1 MPVTLAENA
10 GFCFGVKRAT
20 DTLEAAVAAAEPG
33 RKIYTL
39 GHIIHNDTYNKSLAD
54 RGVMTADEADI
65 ERIASESS
73 DSSPATVFIRAHGI
87 TAELDRL
94 LADCKAKNPYFDVVD
109 CTCPYVK
116 KIHRIADE
124 NGREGQLAIVL
135 GNRDHPEVKGI
146 VSHFKGECRVFGSA
160 DEIEEFF
167 SDGDNANLS
176 KITNNPPVAV
186 AQTTQKLSEWYKTQ
200 KVLKK
205 LCTNPIIFD
214 TICSVTEIR
223 QTEAK
228 ELAEACDLMI
238 VIGGKDSSNS
248 AKLAEICRTACPE
261 TYWIQEA
268 REITNL
274 QISPLSRVGIAAGA
288 STPAGVIQE
297 VYKTMSEKIENFEEM
312 LEESMNKTLNT
323 GDTVKGYVT
332 FVSNAEIQ
340 LDVGYKVTGI
350 IKAEQI
356 TDDPS
361 VNLKEMFKIGDE
373 VEAFVIRVSDIE
385 GIAELSK
392 KRTDS
397 DKSWKE
403 IEAAYESKEILEGK
417 VVEAVKGGVI
427 ALSNNN
433 RVFIP
438 GAHTGI
444 RRDGDLSVLVGQTVK
459 FRIIEVKGHRAYGSI
474 RDVAREERQAK
485 EAAFWATV
493 EEGKQ
498 YTGTVKSMTSYDAF
512 VDIGGG
518 DGMVYI
524 TELSWKRI
532 KSPAE
537 VVSIGDT
544 VDVYVKALDVEK
556 KRISLGYKTEATN
569 PWNLFTE
576 KYSVGDVAAVKI
588 VSMMPFGA
596 FAEIVDGVDGL
607 IHISQIALEKIAKP
621 ADVLEIGQVVDA
633 RITDIDYENC
643 KVSLSIRSLLEEA
656 RAAEEAMPEEETPV
670 EAEVEAVEA
679 ETVEATEEAPA
690 DAE

>member
-1 MPVTLAENA
+1 MAEVIIAKNA

-20 DTLEAAVAAAEPG
+20 DTLEAAVNANVPG

-39 GHIIHNDTYNKSLAD
+39 GHLIHNDIYNRSLGE
-54 RGVMTADEADI
+54 RGVITIGEEDIARVAAESTREAP
-65 ERIASESS
+65 S
-73 DSSPATVFIRAHGI
+73 TVFIRAHGI
-87 TAELDRL
+87 TKELDAL
-94 LADCKAKNPYFDVVD
+94 LAKCKEENPYFEVVD

-124 NGREGQLAIVL
+124 NGGEGKFSIVL

-146 VSHFKGECRVFGSA
+146 VSHFEGECHVFGTA
-160 DEIEEFF
+160 DEIEDFF
-167 SDGDNANLS
+167 VGENSENLS
-176 KITNNPPVAV
+176 KITKNSPIMV
-186 AQTTQKLSEWYKTQ
+186 AQTTQKLSEWHKSQ
-200 KVLKK
+200 KVIKK

-214 TICSVTEIR
+214 TICSVTETR

-228 ELAEACDLMI
+228 ELAKQCDLMI

-248 AKLAEICRTACPE
+248 AKLAEICRAVCPE
-261 TYWIQEA
+261 TYWIQDVSDIE
-268 REITNL
+268 NL
-274 QISPLSRVGIAAGA
+274 QISPAKRVGIAAGA
-288 STPAGVIQE
+288 STPAGIIEE
-297 VYKTMSEKIENFEEM
+297 VYKKMSENFEAM
-312 LEESMNKTLNT
+312 LEESLNKTLNT
-323 GDTVKGYVT
+323 GDTVTGYVT

-361 VNLKEMFKIGDE
+361 VNLKEMFKVGDE

-397 DKSWKE
+397 DKCWKE
-403 IEAAYESKEILEGK
+403 IENALESKEILEGK
-417 VVEAVKGGVI
+417 VIEAVKGGVI
-427 ALSNNN
+427 VLANNN

-459 FRIIEVKGHRAYGSI
+459 FRVIEVKGRRAYGSI

-498 YTGTVKSMTSYDAF
+498 YTGTVKSMTTYGAF
-512 VDIGGG
+512 VDIGGV
-518 DGMVYI
+518 DGMVHI

-537 VVSIGDT
+537 VVAIGDT
-544 VDVYVKALDVEK
+544 IEVYVKALDVEK

-569 PWNLFTE
+569 PWKIFAD
-576 KYSVGDVAAVKI
+576 KYAVGDVAPVKI

-633 RITDIDYENC
+633 KITEIDFENN
-643 KVSLSIRSLLEEA
+643 KVSLSIRALLEEA
-656 RAAEEAMPEEETPV
+656 KAAEEAMPAEEA
-670 EAEVEAVEA
+670 AEEAVEA
-679 ETVEATEEAPA
+679 A

>member
-20 DTLEAAVAAAEPG
+20 DTLEAAVEKAEPS

-39 GHIIHNDTYNKSLAD
+39 GHLIHNDIYNRSLAD
-54 RGVMTADEADI
+54 RGVMTIGEEDI
-65 ERIASESS
+65 ERICAEC
-73 DSSPATVFIRAHGI
+73 DALHPATVFIRAHGI
-87 TAELDRL
+87 TAELDRT
-94 LADCKAKNPYFDVVD
+94 LAECSEKNRFFSVVD

-124 NGREGQLAIVL
+124 NGGEGKISVVI

-146 VSHFKGECRVFGSA
+146 VSHFKGECLVFGSA
-160 DEIEEFF
+160 EEMEAYFDSAS
-167 SDGDNANLS
+167 SDKLS
-176 KITNNPPVAV
+176 KITNNPPVMV
-186 AQTTQKLSEWYKTQ
+186 AQTTQKLSEWYKSQ
-200 KVLKK
+200 KVIKK

-228 ELAEACDLMI
+228 ELAETSEVMI

-248 AKLAEICRTACPE
+248 AKLAEICRAVCPE
-261 TYWIQEA
+261 TYLIQDA
-268 REITNL
+268 SEITNL
-274 QISPLSRVGIAAGA
+274 QISPDKRVGIAAGA

-297 VYKTMSEKIENFEEM
+297 VYKIMSENFEAM
-312 LEESMNKTLNT
+312 LEESLNKTLNT

-332 FVSNAEIQ
+332 SVSNAEIQ

-361 VNLKEMFKIGDE
+361 VNLKEMFKVGDE

-397 DKSWKE
+397 DKCWKE
-403 IEAAYESKEILEGK
+403 IEAALESREILEGK
-417 VVEAVKGGVI
+417 VIEAVKGGVI
-427 ALSNNN
+427 ALTNNN

-444 RRDGDLSVLVGQTVK
+444 RRDGDLTTLIGQNVK
-459 FRIIEVKGHRAYGSI
+459 FRIIEIKGRRAYGSI

-493 EEGKQ
+493 EEGKT
-498 YTGTVKSMTSYDAF
+498 YTGTVKSMTTYGAF
-512 VDIGGG
+512 VDIGGV
-518 DGMVYI
+518 DGMVHI

-537 VVSIGDT
+537 VISIGDT
-544 VDVYVKALDVEK
+544 IEVYVKALDVEK

-569 PWNLFTE
+569 PWKIFTD
-576 KYSVGDVAAVKI
+576 KYAVGDVAAVKI

-596 FAEIVDGVDGL
+596 FAEIIDGVDGL

-621 ADVLEIGQVVDA
+621 ADVLEIGQTVDV

-643 KVSLSIRSLLEEA
+643 KVSLSIRALLEEA
-656 RAAEEAMPEEETPV
+656 KAAEEAMPAEEAAE
-670 EAEVEAVEA
+670 EAEV
-679 ETVEATEEAPA
+679 VEAT

>member
-1 MPVTLAENA
+1 MAEVTIAKNA

-20 DTLEAAVAAAEPG
+20 DTLEAAVNAAGPG

-39 GHIIHNDTYNKSLAD
+39 GHLIHNDTYNSALAE
-54 RGVMTADEADI
+54 RGVVTIGEEDV
-65 ERIASESS
+65 ERIAAESTK
-73 DSSPATVFIRAHGI
+73 DAPATVFIRAHGI
-87 TAELDRL
+87 TAELDAL
-94 LADCKAKNPYFDVVD
+94 LARCKEKNPYFDVVD

-116 KIHRIADE
+116 KIPRIADE
-124 NGREGQLAIVL
+124 NGGEGKISIVL

-146 VSHFKGECRVFGSA
+146 VSHFRGDCHVFGTA
-160 DEIEEFF
+160 DEIEAYFGGENR
-167 SDGDNANLS
+167 DNLS
-176 KITNNPPVAV
+176 KITNNLPVMV
-186 AQTTQKLSEWYKTQ
+186 AQTTQKLSEWHKSQ

-214 TICSVTEIR
+214 TICSVTETR

-228 ELAEACDLMI
+228 ELAKDSDVMI

-248 AKLAEICRTACPE
+248 AKLAEICRAVCPE
-261 TYWIQEA
+261 TYWIQEVSDIA
-268 REITNL
+268 NL
-274 QISPLSRVGIAAGA
+274 QISPEKRVGIAAGA
-288 STPAGVIQE
+288 STPAGIIEE
-297 VYKTMSEKIENFEEM
+297 VYKKMSENFEAM
-312 LEESMNKTLNT
+312 LEESLNKTLNT
-323 GDTVKGYVT
+323 GDTVTGYVT
-332 FVSNAEIQ
+332 SVSNAEIQ

-361 VNLKEMFKIGDE
+361 VNLKEMFKVGDE

-397 DKSWKE
+397 DKCWKE
-403 IEAAYESKEILEGK
+403 IENALESKEILEGK
-417 VVEAVKGGVI
+417 VIEAVKGGVI
-427 ALSNNN
+427 VLANNN

-459 FRIIEVKGHRAYGSI
+459 FRVIEVKGRRAYGSI

-498 YTGTVKSMTSYDAF
+498 YTGTVKSMTTYGAF
-512 VDIGGG
+512 VDIGGV
-518 DGMVYI
+518 DGMVHI

-537 VVSIGDT
+537 VVAIGDT
-544 VDVYVKALDVEK
+544 IEVYVKALDVEK

-569 PWNLFTE
+569 PWKIFAD
-576 KYSVGDVAAVKI
+576 KYAVGDVAPVKI

-621 ADVLEIGQVVDA
+621 ADVLQIGQVVDA
-633 RITDIDYENC
+633 KITDIDFENC
-643 KVSLSIRSLLEEA
+643 KVSLSIRALLEEA
-656 RAAEEAMPEEETPV
+656 KAAEEAMPVEEAAE
-670 EAEVEAVEA
+670 EVEAVE
-679 ETVEATEEAPA
+679 ETVEAT

>member
-1 MPVTLAENA
+1 MAEVIIAKNA

-20 DTLEAAVAAAEPG
+20 DTLEAAVNADVPG

-39 GHIIHNDTYNKSLAD
+39 GHLIHNDIYNRSLAD
-54 RGVMTADEADI
+54 RGVVTIGEEDI
-65 ERIASESS
+65 ERVASESTKEAPS
-73 DSSPATVFIRAHGI
+73 TVFIRAHGI
-87 TAELDRL
+87 TAQLDAL
-94 LADCKAKNPYFDVVD
+94 LARCREENPYFEVVD

-124 NGREGQLAIVL
+124 NGGEGKISIVL

-146 VSHFKGECRVFGSA
+146 VSHFKGECHVFGSA
-160 DEIEEFF
+160 DEIESYFCGEN
-167 SDGDNANLS
+167 GENLS
-176 KITNNPPVAV
+176 KITNNSPVMV
-186 AQTTQKLSEWYKTQ
+186 AQTTQKLSEWHKSQ
-200 KVLKK
+200 KVIKK

-228 ELAEACDLMI
+228 ELAGRCDMMI

-248 AKLAEICRTACPE
+248 AKLAEICKAVCPA
-261 TYWIQEA
+261 TYWIQDVSDIEKM
-268 REITNL
+268 
-274 QISPLSRVGIAAGA
+274 QISPAKRVGIAAGA
-288 STPAGVIQE
+288 STPAGIIEE
-297 VYKTMSEKIENFEEM
+297 VYKKMSENFEAM
-312 LEESMNKTLNT
+312 LEESLNKTLNT
-323 GDTVKGYVT
+323 GDTVTGYVT

-340 LDVGYKVTGI
+340 LDIGYKVTGI

-361 VNLKEMFKIGDE
+361 VNLKEMFRVGDE

-397 DKSWKE
+397 DKCWKE
-403 IEAAYESKEILEGK
+403 IENALESKEILEGK
-417 VVEAVKGGVI
+417 VIEAVKGGVI
-427 ALSNNN
+427 VLANNN

-459 FRIIEVKGHRAYGSI
+459 FRVIEVKGRRAYGSI

-485 EAAFWATV
+485 EAAFWAEM
-493 EEGKQ
+493 EEGKTF
-498 YTGTVKSMTSYDAF
+498 TGVVKSMTSYGAF
-512 VDIGGG
+512 VDLGGI
-518 DGMVYI
+518 DGMVHK
-524 TELSWKRI
+524 TELSWRPI

-537 VVSIGDT
+537 VVAIGDT
-544 VDVYVKALDVEK
+544 IEVYVKALDVEK

-569 PWNLFTE
+569 PWKIFAD
-576 KYSVGDVAAVKI
+576 KYAVGDVAPVKI

-633 RITDIDYENC
+633 KITEIDFENN
-643 KVSLSIRSLLEEA
+643 KVSLSIRALLEEA
-656 RAAEEAMPEEETPV
+656 KAAEEAMPAEEV
-670 EAEVEAVEA
+670 AEEAVEA
-679 ETVEATEEAPA
+679 A